1 MSIRKILV
9 VNDKDNIGVLVG
21 DLKKGEITNLDD
33 QSIESKEDIK
43 FGFKIAIKDITQGDY
58 IYKYGYPI
66 GTASKDISIGEM
78 VHIHNIEGN
87 LGH

>member
-1 MSIRKILV
+1 MGEEKILV
-9 VNDKDNIGVLVG
+9 VSEKDNVGVLLG
-21 DLKKGEITNLDD
+21 DLKKGEITNCNGK
-33 QSIESKEDIK
+33 SIESKEDIK
-43 FGFKIAIKDITQGDY
+43 FGFKIAVKDISQGDN

-78 VHIHNIEGN
+78 VHVHNIDGN